1 MRIRITFSKTN
12 AMRYTGHLDLHQA
25 WERTFRRAGLPLA
38 YTQGFSPHP
47 RLNLASALPLG
58 FTGQSE
64 LLDAWLEKDLP
75 LDLIFE
81 HLRQAS
87 PPGISILE
95 IIPIETQ
102 LPALQTLVQ
111 ANQYTVT
118 FLDPVEQLE
127 QRLQQLMAA
136 ETLPRRRREKDYDL
150 RPLVFSLYL
159 LPQDE
164 AGRQVLF
171 TSLSASEGATG
182 RPEEIL
188 ETLGIPPSTARFH
201 RTRIILRE

>member
-1 MRIRITFSKTN
+1 MRIRITFSKTD

-58 FTGQSE
+58 FTGQAE
-64 LLDAWLEKDLP
+64 LLDAWLEKELP
-75 LDLIFE
+75 LDQVTEL
-81 HLRQAS
+81 LRKAS
-87 PPGISILE
+87 PPGISIQE
-95 IIPIETQ
+95 IHVIEVQ

-111 ANQYTVT
+111 ANQYTIT
-118 FLDPVEQLE
+118 FLDPVEHLDQGV
-127 QRLQQLMAA
+127 QKLMAA
-136 ETLPRRRREKDYDL
+136 EKLPRRRRDKDYDL
-150 RPLVFSLYL
+150 RPLIFSLQP
-159 LPQDE
+159 LPPDE
-164 AGRQVLF
+164 SGRQVLS

-188 ETLGIPPSTARFH
+188 EVLGIPPSSARFH
-201 RTRIILRE
+201 RTRILLRE